1 METGNRPVSGSALLK
16 LLTRR
21 ISRKKYLGH
30 VVDLFKEW
38 SDCRFVGV
46 RVLNDNGTIPYEA
59 YTGFSDDFWKSENR
73 LSIKEAQCAC
83 IRVMTAKPEP
93 QDISFMTPFGSFLN
107 NNVGAFIQGLN
118 NKEKALYRSACVDHG
133 FMSLAIIPIRH
144 GPAVVAAIHIADEK
158 EGMLPI
164 EKVTAFE
171 SLMPIIGEA
180 IQRFAI
186 EDKLKKNYAMQRVVN
201 SLLHMSLNNSTPE
214 EILNKALEKVLSMP
228 WLPLEQKGCIFLV
241 KDRLGVLERAVHK
254 GMSKSQLQQCAEVSF
269 SKCFCGKAA
278 SERAPLFSQQ
288 PSHYHE
294 EGPSHGHYCIPLI
307 SSDRVLGVVNF
318 YLKEEQQLNPQHK
331 EFLSSIADVL
341 AGIIIRKEAEERLK
355 NSSEQL
361 RRLAT
366 HLQSS
371 REDERTEFAR
381 EVHDELGQA
390 LTALKMDIFW
400 IRNRLPEDETALI
413 AKADDSLALVDSTIK
428 SVRRICTELRPD
440 ILDHLGITA
449 AVEWQIEEFRKRT
462 GIKCSVIIHPH
473 EIKISRDLSIS
484 VFRIMQEALT
494 NIIRHSG
501 ATEVIVTM
509 ESAKNSLSFRISD
522 NGKGIPKKNIHGSKS
537 FGILGIRERVRF
549 WNGDLHIEG
558 GPAKGTTLLITIP
571 LGKSAGP
578 QLGNSES
585 G

>member
-16 LLTRR
+16 LLTKR

-30 VVDLFKEW
+30 VVDLFREW
-38 SDCRFVGV
+38 SDCRCVGI
-46 RVLNDNGTIPYEA
+46 RVLNEDGTIPYEA
-59 YTGFSDDFWKSENR
+59 YTGFSDDFRKSENW

-83 IRVMTAKPEP
+83 IRVITAKPEP

-107 NNVGAFIQGLN
+107 DNVGAFIRGLN
-118 NKEKALYRSACVDHG
+118 EKGKARYRGVCVKHG
-133 FMSLAIIPIRH
+133 FMSLAIIPIRY
-144 GPAVVAAIHIADEK
+144 GPAVIAAIHIADEK

-164 EKVTAFE
+164 EKITAFE
-171 SLMPIIGEA
+171 LLTPIIGEA
-180 IQRFAI
+180 IQRFGI
-186 EDKLKKNYAMQRVVN
+186 EDKLKKHYVMQRVVN
-201 SLLHMSLNNSTPE
+201 SLLHMSLNNSNLE
-214 EILNKALEKVLSMP
+214 EILSQALEKVFSMP

-241 KDRLGVLERAVHK
+241 KDRPGVLECTVHK
-254 GMSKSQLQQCAEVSF
+254 GISQAQLQQCTEVSF
-269 SKCFCGKAA
+269 VKCFCGKAT
-278 SERAPLFSQQ
+278 SERAPVFSQQ
-288 PSHYHE
+288 PRHNHE
-294 EGPSHGHYCIPLI
+294 EELSHRHYCLPLF

-331 EFLSSIADVL
+331 EFLSSIANVL
-341 AGIIIRKEAEERLK
+341 ASIIIRKEAEEKLK

-361 RRLAT
+361 RRLAA

-400 IRNRLPEDETALI
+400 IRNRLSEDETALI
-413 AKADDSLALVDSTIK
+413 AKAEDSLALVDSTIK

-462 GIKCSVIIHPH
+462 GIKCIVLIHPR
-473 EIKISRDLSIS
+473 EMKISRDLSIS

-509 ESAKNSLSFRISD
+509 ESAKNFFSFRISD
-522 NGKGIPKKNIHGSKS
+522 NGKGIAKKNIHGSKS

-549 WNGDLHIEG
+549 WNGNLHIEG
-558 GPAKGTTLLITIP
+558 RPSKGTTLLITIP
-571 LGKSAGP
+571 LSKSID
-578 QLGNSES
+578 L
-585 G
+585 